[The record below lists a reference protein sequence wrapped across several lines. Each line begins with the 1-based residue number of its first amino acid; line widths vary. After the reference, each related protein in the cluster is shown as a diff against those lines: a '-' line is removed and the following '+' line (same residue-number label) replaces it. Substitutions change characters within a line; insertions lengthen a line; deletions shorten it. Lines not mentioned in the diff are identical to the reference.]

1 MIIYTRSP
9 YFITVNES
17 GQVGSKIELRIWNGT
32 GAAPTPATYTFS
44 KSIASATQIENV
56 YNISPFVKEYID
68 NIAPIYSSAELDSTT
83 MWANVQVKRY
93 KETSV
98 GSYILLDTTTYLGT
112 NGYTSFTDGYN
123 YTNPSNVFMLLS
135 DNTKEI
141 KYDISKDIPYVN
153 ILVNRGEFD
162 TLTVT
167 YTDLAGLNPTVVT
180 YTSTKGAIKIP
191 LSILDSDYANGNYCK
206 IDAEDNTLV
215 SNFKAR
221 VLADGGTFEAATC
234 MVSTIN
240 SIADTE
246 LQYIYKVVP
255 VCEPKYSPVVCSFIN
270 RYGGWEFLTF
280 FKARKDDINVKG
292 SNYNLLPDTLNYN
305 YQRGQSKSFNLNGKQ
320 TVKLNTGFVPEN
332 YSSSIQDLLLSE
344 TVLLDGLPVELK
356 TQSANLKTSLND
368 KNINYELDFEYSYN
382 LINNVI

>member
-17 GQVGSKIELRIWNGT
+17 GQVGSKIELRIWNGAT
-32 GAAPTPATYTFS
+32 PAPTPATYTFS

-162 TLTVT
+162 TLTAT

-191 LSILDSDYANGNYCK
+191 LSILDSDYADGNYCK

-221 VLADGGTFEAATC
+221 VLADSGTFEAGTC
-234 MVSTIN
+234 MVSTID

-344 TVLLDGLPVELK
+344 TILLNGLPVELK

>member
-44 KSIASATQIENV
+44 KSIASLTQIENI

-68 NIAPIYSSAELDSTT
+68 NVSPDYASGETDSTT

-98 GSYILLDTTTYLGT
+98 GSYTLLDTTTYLGT
-112 NGYTSFTDGYN
+112 NGYTLFTDGYN
-123 YTNPSNVFMLLS
+123 YTNPSSVFMLLS

-141 KYDISKDIPYVN
+141 KYDITKDIPYVN

-162 TLTVT
+162 TLTAT

-206 IDAEDNTLV
+206 IDAEDNTV
-215 SNFKAR
+215 ISTFKAR
-221 VLADGGTFEAATC
+221 VLADSGTFEAGTC
-234 MVSTIN
+234 MVSTID

-255 VCEPKYSPVVCSFIN
+255 VCEPKYSPVVCSYVN
-270 RYGGWEFLTF
+270 RFGGWQFLTF
-280 FKARKDDINVKG
+280 FKAQTNNINVQG
-292 SNYNLLPDTLNYN
+292 SNYNLLQDSINYN
-305 YQRGQSKSFNLNGKQ
+305 ISKGQSKSFNINGKQ
-320 TVKLNTGFVPEN
+320 TVKLSSGFVPEN
-332 YSSSIQDLLLSE
+332 YSDLIQDLLLSE
-344 TVLLDGLPVELK
+344 TVLLDGKPVEVK
-356 TQSANLKTSLND
+356 TQASTLKTSLQD
-368 KNINYELDFEYSYN
+368 KNINYEIEFDYAFN